1 MIRNA
6 KHCLNRLLLSSAIV
20 FLLPIGSEALAGQL
34 HVGGASVSITPEGPV
49 AVSGQMQTRIARE
62 VESEVTAT
70 ALALESR
77 EGDEVLDRAV
87 MVSCDLVLI
96 RDGIPDKVR
105 ERIRDR
111 IPDFDTDKLLMNGT
125 HTHTGPVTRLGQYDI
140 PEDAIKVEE
149 YVEFLCDRVADAVVQ
164 AWETRKPG
172 SVGWGLGHAI
182 VAQNRR
188 AVYADGTSVMYGS
201 TSKPEF
207 RNMEA
212 GEDHGVEVLFFWND
226 RKELIA
232 TAIDV
237 SCPAQEVESRS
248 TVNADFWHPVRE
260 TLRAKHGKDL
270 LVLGWIGA
278 AGDQSPHLM
287 YRKDAEERMRN
298 LRGLTRLEEIS
309 RRIVHAWEEAYEGA
323 KQEMHADVPLV
334 HKVETI
340 ELPRRKVTEK
350 EYNEVKAKI
359 EELSKDPKNNVRVR
373 WHQKVVDRYERQQA
387 DNVDPY
393 KMELHAIRLGDIA
406 IATNDFELFTNFGIQ
421 MKARSPALQTFII
434 QLAGPGTYV
443 PTERAACGG
452 GYSAIVESNEVGP
465 EGGQVLADRT
475 VEILGSLWA
484 NRWNPVRGGSPS
496 SSASILPMHRA
507 VCIVN
512 LGFPLFRPQSRKW
525 ETPGSHR
532 SRSVCAPC
540 KLSDPLFAKTP
551 LC

>member
-1 MIRNA
+1 MIGNSML
-6 KHCLNRLLLSSAIV
+6 CTNRLSVLAACVLCLS
-20 FLLPIGSEALAGQL
+20 IGLEGRAAQIYI
-34 HVGGASVSITPEGPV
+34 GGASISITPEGPV
-49 AVSGQMQTRIARE
+49 AVSGQMRTRIARE

-77 EGDEVLDRAV
+77 EGEEVLDQAM

-96 RDGIPDKVR
+96 RAGIPEKVR
-105 ERIRDR
+105 ERIKDR

-140 PEDAIKVEE
+140 PEDAIQAEE
-149 YVEFLCDRVADAVVQ
+149 YVEFLCDRVAEAVVS
-164 AWETRKPG
+164 AWESRKPG

-188 AVYADGTSVMYGS
+188 AVYEDGTSVMYGS

-207 RNMEA
+207 RNIEA

-226 RKELIA
+226 QEELIG

-237 SCPAQEVESRS
+237 SCPAQEVEGRS

-260 TLRAKHGKDL
+260 ALRAKYGRDL

-287 YRKDAEERMRN
+287 YRKSAEERMRN

-309 RRIVHAWEEAYEGA
+309 RRIVHAWEEAFEGA

-334 HKVETI
+334 HKVQTI
-340 ELPRRKVTEK
+340 ELPRRRVTED
-350 EYNEVKAKI
+350 EYTEIKAKV
-359 EELSKDPKNNVRVR
+359 EELSQDPGNNVRVR
-373 WHQKVVDRYERQQA
+373 WHQRVLDRYERQQA
-387 DNVDPY
+387 GTVEPY
-393 KMELHAIRLGDIA
+393 RMELHAIRLGDIA
-406 IATNDFELFTNFGIQ
+406 IATNDFELFTDFGIQ
-421 MKARSPALQTFII
+421 MKARSPALQTFLI

-443 PTERAACGG
+443 PTERAVRGG

-475 VEILGSLWA
+475 VEILGSLWHDTG
-484 NRWNPVRGGSPS
+484 V
-496 SSASILPMHRA
+496 
-507 VCIVN
+507 
-512 LGFPLFRPQSRKW
+512 Q
-525 ETPGSHR
+525 
-532 SRSVCAPC
+532 
-540 KLSDPLFAKTP
+540 
-551 LC
+551 